1 MQNAKQPRLVQR
13 LVSQM
18 QTMMAA
24 SEPAPRPAAPTE
36 EEVAAAGEGA
46 EVGADPTPEK
56 VRVERAHLWSGLM
69 RTAWAQRLVEPSRA
83 AAAALLAVAFE
94 PEAERDVVRMQA
106 EARFVE
112 GESSVAMMQEQQQK
126 AVTLQE
132 LADNPIGAV
141 AGAAAKAEKEAQK
154 ARESAV
160 ELRAQALTEFEAGL
174 ALGRALG
181 EDILVHN
188 GCTYVWNY
196 SQEVIRAAEYGP
208 LLPSLTACVEALQ
221 GCAQPPLKADVQLLK
236 LCCALAAALA
246 IGLEHSATA
255 PPEPPKTN
263 RVPSKDADAVAALK
277 QADAACR
284 WASELS
290 DGRPRLKKAVT
301 SVWAR
306 LQAYAGAKEPSVGP
320 EPEATAR
327 AQLELLASQ
336 LLEGEPARAAALA
349 KAKELLRGGGEGG
362 PKPEPEL
369 WAIAARQA
377 LALGDLA
384 SVVEACEAALAP
396 LRAAPK
402 GSKVLKDEWRWYGLA
417 EITHGEAIEKLLKP
431 DQNLQLQLQL
441 HAQALGHLAQGMAHG
456 NRAELGTLC
465 VSAAERFWP
474 HCKALMAST
483 NPGALRAPVGIALKE
498 LQELDPALQPMV
510 VDLRVRLYEA
520 MLGVLA
526 AAQDWAAGLAL
537 LTRAFAS
544 LPSDA
549 HEPLWEQKVTFMC
562 KGGANK
568 KLMGEMFRL
577 KDFPPETQAR
587 VWSVFGAN
595 APGQGEQL
603 TAMMRSVEALEK
615 GPEALAKVDYL
626 ISLAEWLYCN
636 GFPLR
641 DAEDQLLTAVDIL
654 MDCEEDA
661 PDEDEEGGAAAMDD
675 GASVAS
681 LGSKSA
687 RSVASRATSVASSVA
702 TTTATAKSGAKGGG
716 GAAELTVVHFEQ
728 LSRIYTMLAQMAPS
742 AQARTEQ
749 CLMAH
754 HYLARM
760 WASAIGAAN
769 AAEAAAPPPAAPA
782 GLEPLAEGEAGPP
795 YALPLELHEWATW
808 APPAR
813 LCRLMAAAGAGSA
826 KESAKYVCAA
836 TVPKPHLTAFY
847 LRYCAGCLSAAGL
860 ALHALLPLSLLKVV
874 AADVLAEPAMTRLA
888 TLQTAQLLH
897 ELGAAAPAAALRV
910 ELGRLTPS
918 AEQLRLNR
926 LALHQLAEAAA
937 VAVAPTKPAKPA
949 TAVVAA
955 DGAAPRP
962 RPKSASRSAEACWV
976 DTAALL
982 LDEGEWAAAQAW
994 LLEAKPL
1001 LVARADVDYVA
1012 RANLLLARVAA
1023 LQGDTA
1029 RALSLQREAMKTPLE
1044 VGEWAQAVESLAAYQ
1059 SAAAD
1064 EGGRMKTLGDA
1075 IGVCG
1080 DAATAYPNSAPDV
1093 LAAQAALQ
1101 CAFALG
1107 WRDKALGLKAAGVT
1121 YAADLKQ
1128 GGTLLEAAAETLQ
1141 GAGASAALAECLLQ
1155 RAEMVDALPP
1165 PPANAAELALEAE
1178 AEHLNTLLELLTAA
1192 AATAGR
1198 VLALAAPRALP
1209 AELSLPAAR
1218 RLGLLKVL
1226 LARLEL
1232 RLAAHRNKVAATL
1245 PPPQLSYP
1253 EVEGRDA
1260 AAVAVFM
1267 TPPPVVSSD
1276 THMTHEERALLQA
1289 TSGAA
1294 LSGGAG
1300 HSGRAR
1306 ALLASGEA
1314 LLAIARAKGWGK
1326 EAWDQAPPPPP
1337 PLTEAELL
1345 AEAEASAAAG
1355 AAPSKEAPAVPA
1367 GEEEE
1372 PPPPPPPPPP
1382 GSADAAQG
1390 EARLREAAQLALE
1403 ERDLLTAQQAA
1414 LALSGASGVAR
1425 APETAQWLCL
1435 AQSCAARRHWLG
1447 VWRGACGASD
1457 RLALLAK
1464 LIAQL
1469 QARWTRPE
1477 ALAAVT
1483 GALAILEDDGAQ
1495 GGCAAWRALQV
1506 PLDPLGALLPQ
1517 LKADTR
1523 VLQLSVGEDGISL
1536 LGCVAGVVITPT
1548 EVKGEEPTTTLQ
1560 CAVSRAE
1567 LPAGTLRELG
1577 AAAGEVRAL
1586 QSKAALA
1593 RTRDAL
1599 LRAAPGGS
1607 APPAGVA
1614 PDKGPEEEAL
1624 RSLAAALD
1632 MALTPLLAPLLPL
1645 LGPEEPVNE
1654 VVPTISVVIVADPQ
1668 LAALP
1673 LELLPVLRLPHVAMA
1688 SRDLSVAVLGHRL
1701 GREAPP
1707 CKKAAWGY
1715 AVDPRHEVQLPFD
1728 DDLVSR
1734 VQSNTKKE
1742 KGAKGKEAPEDSADA
1757 ADSYTQSLCDA
1768 FEGDVLNGNRVAYG
1782 KDWPK
1787 TGLLGAKQ
1795 VPSAVDMQRCLL
1807 GSSGFVYLGPGPLLA
1822 QLPPAHLAPLKLH
1835 GVGAAL
1841 LLDRAEGDAS
1851 NRRLAK
1857 EDNKKDAQ
1865 RLALE
1870 EPHTTAALLSLAG
1883 VHNVVFNQWAAT
1895 AADNREMLGATLEN
1909 LGGGGTLADALGAAR
1924 AGLVIHPPPPP
1935 GEEGSQPPTED
1946 GSRPVTAGSGSRPGT
1961 AASKGSKGSKKGSPT
1976 KKSPRGK
1983 KGKESPREVVVKP
1996 TVWGVSANAVV
2007 YGVPQ
2012 AFTLS

>member
-1 MQNAKQPRLVQR
+1 M
-13 LVSQM
+13 
-18 QTMMAA
+18 
-24 SEPAPRPAAPTE
+24 
-36 EEVAAAGEGA
+36 
-46 EVGADPTPEK
+46 
-56 VRVERAHLWSGLM
+56 
-69 RTAWAQRLVEPSRA
+69 
-83 AAAALLAVAFE
+83 
-94 PEAERDVVRMQA
+94 
-106 EARFVE
+106 
-112 GESSVAMMQEQQQK
+112 
-126 AVTLQE
+126 
-132 LADNPIGAV
+132 
-141 AGAAAKAEKEAQK
+141 
-154 ARESAV
+154 
-160 ELRAQALTEFEAGL
+160 
-174 ALGRALG
+174 
-181 EDILVHN
+181 
-188 GCTYVWNY
+188 
-196 SQEVIRAAEYGP
+196 
-208 LLPSLTACVEALQ
+208 
-221 GCAQPPLKADVQLLK
+221 
-236 LCCALAAALA
+236 
-246 IGLEHSATA
+246 
-255 PPEPPKTN
+255 
-263 RVPSKDADAVAALK
+263 
-277 QADAACR
+277 
-284 WASELS
+284 
-290 DGRPRLKKAVT
+290 
-301 SVWAR
+301 
-306 LQAYAGAKEPSVGP
+306 
-320 EPEATAR
+320 
-327 AQLELLASQ
+327 
-336 LLEGEPARAAALA
+336 
-349 KAKELLRGGGEGG
+349 
-362 PKPEPEL
+362 
-369 WAIAARQA
+369 
-377 LALGDLA
+377 
-384 SVVEACEAALAP
+384 
-396 LRAAPK
+396 
-402 GSKVLKDEWRWYGLA
+402 LKDEWRWYALA
-417 EITHGEAIEKLLKP
+417 EVTHGEAIEKLLKP

-441 HAQALGHLAQGMAHG
+441 HAQALGHLAQAMAHA
-456 NRAELGTLC
+456 NRAGIGAMC

-483 NPGALRAPVGIALKE
+483 NPGALRAPVGVALKE
-498 LQELDPALQPMV
+498 LQELEAALQPQV
-510 VDLRVRLYEA
+510 VELRVRLYEA

-526 AAQDWAAGLAL
+526 AARDWPAGLAL
-537 LTRAFAS
+537 LTRAFGS
-544 LPSDA
+544 LPSHA
-549 HEPLWEQKVTFMC
+549 HQPLWEQKVTFMC

-577 KDFPPETQAR
+577 KDFPPEVQAR
-587 VWSVFGAN
+587 VWSVLGAN

-603 TAMMRSVEALEK
+603 TAMMRSVEALQS
-615 GPEALAKVDYL
+615 GEALAKVDYL

-654 MDCEEDA
+654 MDCEEEA
-661 PDEDEEGGAAAMDD
+661 PDEEEEGAAAAADD

-687 RSVASRATSVASSVA
+687 RSVASRATSVASSAA
-702 TTTATAKSGAKGGG
+702 TTTTVGTARGGDGKGGG
-716 GAAELTVVHFEQ
+716 GATELTVLHFEQ
-728 LSRIYTMLAQMAPS
+728 LARIYTMLAQMAPS
-742 AQARTEQ
+742 AHARTEQ

-760 WASAIGAAN
+760 WASAVGAAN

-808 APPAR
+808 TPPAR
-813 LCRLMAAAGAGSA
+813 LCRLMAAAGAAGA
-826 KESAKYVCAA
+826 KEATRYVCAA
-836 TVPKPHLTAFY
+836 TVPTPHLTAFY

-860 ALHALLPLSLLKVV
+860 ALHALLPLSLLRVV
-874 AADVLAEPAMTRLA
+874 AADVLAEPAMARLA
-888 TLQTAQLLH
+888 ALQTAQLLH
-897 ELGAAAPAAALRV
+897 QLGAAAPAAALRA
-910 ELGRLTPS
+910 ELGRLAPS
-918 AEQLRLNR
+918 AEQQRLN
-926 LALHQLAEAAA
+926 QLTLKQIAEAKAA
-937 VAVAPTKPAKPA
+937 ASSAAHTKPAEPA
-949 TAVVAA
+949 GALVAA
-955 DGAAPRP
+955 DGAVPRP

-976 DTAALL
+976 DVAALL

-1001 LVARADVDYVA
+1001 LVARDDADYVA
-1012 RANLLLARVAA
+1012 RANLLLARAAA

-1029 RALSLQREAMKTPLE
+1029 RALSLQREAMRTPLE
-1044 VGEWAQAVESLAAYQ
+1044 VGEWAQAIESLAAYQ

-1064 EGGRMKTLGDA
+1064 EGGRSKTLGNA
-1075 IGVCG
+1075 IEVCAA
-1080 DAATAYPNSAPDV
+1080 AATAYANSAPDV

-1101 CAFALG
+1101 CAFARV
-1107 WRDKALGLKAAGVT
+1107 WRDKALGLKAAGVA
-1121 YAADLKQ
+1121 YAAELRQ
-1128 GGTLLEAAAETLQ
+1128 GSTLLEAAAETLQ

-1178 AEHLNTLLELLTAA
+1178 AEHLNALLELLTAA
-1192 AATAGR
+1192 AAAAGR
-1198 VLALAAPRALP
+1198 VLALAAPRTLP

-1218 RLGLLKVL
+1218 RLGALKVR

-1232 RLAAHRNKVAATL
+1232 RLAAHRNKVAASL

-1260 AAVAVFM
+1260 AAVAAFM
-1267 TPPPVVSSD
+1267 TLPPVASSD

-1294 LSGGAG
+1294 LGGAG

-1314 LLAIARAKGWGK
+1314 LLAIARAKGWGAG
-1326 EAWDQAPPPPP
+1326 AWDQPPPPP
-1337 PLTEAELL
+1337 PPPTEAEL
-1345 AEAEASAAAG
+1345 AEAEAGAAAG
-1355 AAPSKEAPAVPA
+1355 AAPSKEAAAAAA
-1367 GEEEE
+1367 GEEEAAE
-1372 PPPPPPPPPP
+1372 APPRPPPP

-1403 ERDLLTAQQAA
+1403 EGDRATAQQAA
-1414 LALSGASGVAR
+1414 LALAGASGVAR

-1464 LIAQL
+1464 LVAQL

-1477 ALAAVT
+1477 TLAAAA

-1495 GGCAAWRALQV
+1495 GCAVWRALRV
-1506 PLDPLGALLPQ
+1506 PLDPLGALLPL

-1523 VLQLSVGEDGISL
+1523 VLQLCVGEDGASL
-1536 LGCVAGVVITPT
+1536 LGCVLGVVVTPT
-1548 EVKGEEPTTTLQ
+1548 EVKGAEPTTALQ

-1567 LPAGTLRELG
+1567 LPAAALRELG
-1577 AAAGEVRAL
+1577 AAAGAVRAL

-1599 LRAAPGGS
+1599 LRAAPGGE
-1607 APPAGVA
+1607 APPAGVP
-1614 PDKGPEEEAL
+1614 PDKAPEEEAL

-1632 MALTPLLAPLLPL
+1632 LALTPLLAPLLPL
-1645 LGPEEPVNE
+1645 LGPGPPVDE
-1654 VVPTISVVIVADPQ
+1654 VVPAIGVVVVADPQ

-1673 LELLPVLRLPHVAMA
+1673 LELLPALRLPHVAMV

-1715 AVDPRHEVQLPFD
+1715 AVDARHEVQLPFD
-1728 DDLVSR
+1728 DDLVAR

-1742 KGAKGKEAPEDSADA
+1742 KGAKAKGAAAPDEGEPAAEA
-1757 ADSYTQSLCDA
+1757 YTQSLCDA
-1768 FEGDVLNGNRVAYG
+1768 FEADVLDGGRVAYG
-1782 KDWPK
+1782 KEWPR
-1787 TGLLGAKQ
+1787 TGLLGARQ

-1851 NRRLAK
+1851 SRRLAK
-1857 EDNKKDAQ
+1857 EDNKKDAR

-1883 VHNVVFNQWAAT
+1883 VHSVVFNQWAAT
-1895 AADNREMLGATLEN
+1895 AADNREMLGATLDH

-1961 AASKGSKGSKKGSPT
+1961 AASKGSKGSKKASPPG
-1976 KKSPRGK
+1976 KSPKGTPRGK
-1983 KGKESPREVVVKP
+1983 KGKGAESPREVVAKP

>member
-1 MQNAKQPRLVQR
+1 M
-13 LVSQM
+13 
-18 QTMMAA
+18 
-24 SEPAPRPAAPTE
+24 
-36 EEVAAAGEGA
+36 
-46 EVGADPTPEK
+46 
-56 VRVERAHLWSGLM
+56 
-69 RTAWAQRLVEPSRA
+69 
-83 AAAALLAVAFE
+83 
-94 PEAERDVVRMQA
+94 
-106 EARFVE
+106 
-112 GESSVAMMQEQQQK
+112 
-126 AVTLQE
+126 
-132 LADNPIGAV
+132 
-141 AGAAAKAEKEAQK
+141 
-154 ARESAV
+154 
-160 ELRAQALTEFEAGL
+160 
-174 ALGRALG
+174 
-181 EDILVHN
+181 HN

-196 SQEVIRAAEYGP
+196 SQEVLRAAEYGP

-255 PPEPPKTN
+255 PPEASKTN
-263 RVPSKDADAVAALK
+263 RVPSKDADAAAALK

-327 AQLELLASQ
+327 ALLELLASQ

-384 SVVEACEAALAP
+384 SVVEACEASLAP

-417 EITHGEAIEKLLKP
+417 EVTHGEAIEKLLKP

-483 NPGALRAPVGIALKE
+483 NPGALRAPVGLALKE
-498 LQELDPALQPMV
+498 LQELDPALQPKV

-526 AAQDWAAGLAL
+526 AAQDWPAGLAL

-544 LPSDA
+544 LPSHA
-549 HEPLWEQKVTFMC
+549 HQPLWEQKVTFMC

-603 TAMMRSVEALEK
+603 TAMMRSVEALQS
-615 GPEALAKVDYL
+615 GEALAKVDYL

-654 MDCEEDA
+654 MDCEEEA
-661 PDEDEEGGAAAMDD
+661 PDEDEEGGAAAGDD

-702 TTTATAKSGAKGGG
+702 TTATSAKSGAKGGG
-716 GAAELTVVHFEQ
+716 ASTELTVVHFEQ

-742 AQARTEQ
+742 TQARTEQ

-760 WASAIGAAN
+760 WASAVGAAN

-808 APPAR
+808 TPPAR
-813 LCRLMAAAGAGSA
+813 LCRLMVAAGAGSA
-826 KESAKYVCAA
+826 KDAAKYVCAA

-847 LRYCAGCLSAAGL
+847 LRYCAGCLGAAGL

-910 ELGRLTPS
+910 ELGRLAPS
-918 AEQLRLNR
+918 AEQQRLNQV
-926 LALHQLAEAAA
+926 ALHQLAEAAA

-1001 LVARADVDYVA
+1001 LVARADADYVA

-1029 RALSLQREAMKTPLE
+1029 RALSLQREAMQTPLE

-1064 EGGRMKTLGDA
+1064 EGGRMKTLGNA

-1101 CAFALG
+1101 CALALG
-1107 WRDKALGLKAAGVT
+1107 WRDKALGLKAADVP
-1121 YAADLKQ
+1121 YAVELKQ

-1178 AEHLNTLLELLTAA
+1178 AEHLNALLELLTAA
-1192 AATAGR
+1192 AAAAGR

-1218 RLGLLKVL
+1218 RLGALKVL

-1294 LSGGAG
+1294 LGGGAG

-1326 EAWDQAPPPPP
+1326 EAWDQPPPPP
-1337 PLTEAELL
+1337 TEAELL

-1355 AAPSKEAPAVPA
+1355 AAPSKEAPAAVA

-1372 PPPPPPPPPP
+1372 AAAAPPPPPP

-1403 ERDLLTAQQAA
+1403 ERDHLTAQQAA
-1414 LALSGASGVAR
+1414 LALADASGVAR

-1464 LIAQL
+1464 LVAQL

-1477 ALAAVT
+1477 ALAAAT

-1495 GGCAAWRALQV
+1495 GGCAAWRALRV
-1506 PLDPLGALLPQ
+1506 PLDPLNVLLPQ

-1523 VLQLSVGEDGISL
+1523 VLQLSVGEDGVSL

-1548 EVKGEEPTTTLQ
+1548 EVKGEEPTTSLQ

-1567 LPAGTLRELG
+1567 LPAGMLRELG
-1577 AAAGEVRAL
+1577 VAAGAVRAL

-1624 RSLAAALD
+1624 RSLSAALD

-1645 LGPEEPVNE
+1645 LGPEAPVNE

-1673 LELLPVLRLPHVAMA
+1673 LELLPALRLPHVAMA

-1715 AVDPRHEVQLPFD
+1715 AVDPQHEVQLPFD

-1742 KGAKGKEAPEDSADA
+1742 KGAKGKGAAVAEDSAGA
-1757 ADSYTQSLCDA
+1757 ADSYTQSMCDA

-1851 NRRLAK
+1851 SRRLAK

-1924 AGLVIHPPPPP
+1924 AGLVIRPPPPP

-1961 AASKGSKGSKKGSPT
+1961 AASKGSKGSKKGSPP

-1983 KGKESPREVVVKP
+1983 KGKGAESPRGGVVKP

-2012 AFTLS
+2012 TFTLS